1 MTSTPTR
8 SSGHSTAGTV
18 LRTEFKLFTREPA
31 ALFWIVVF
39 PPLLLGIL
47 GLIPDFR
54 EVGEDGVSVIS
65 LYVSIMPMVAMLFAA
80 VATMPTVVAAY
91 REQRVLRR
99 LSTTPARP
107 RDLLLAQYVLHG
119 AAALLG
125 SILAIVVAIVA
136 FDVTLP
142 QNMVGF
148 IGVMLI
154 VLAASL
160 AIGGLV
166 TGLAPTAK
174 IATTLGTVLLFPL
187 MFTAGLWL
195 PVSAMPDLL
204 GDIVTWT
211 PFGAAALALDA
222 TVQGDWPS
230 LVHVLVVAGW
240 AVVTG
245 ALAAR
250 YFRWE

>member
-1 MTSTPTR
+1 MAST
-8 SSGHSTAGTV
+8 TALAATGTV
-18 LRTEFKLFTREPA
+18 LRTEFRLFTREPS

-54 EVGEDGVSVIS
+54 EKGDDGTSVIS
-65 LYVSIMPMVAMLFAA
+65 LYVAIMPMVAMLFAA
-80 VATMPTVVAAY
+80 IATMPTVVAAY

-107 RDLLLAQYVLHG
+107 GDLLLAQYVLHG

-125 SILAIVVAIVA
+125 SVLAIAVA
-136 FDVTLP
+136 
-142 QNMVGF
+142 
-148 IGVMLI
+148 
-154 VLAASL
+154 VLAYDVALPENLLGFVLVLALVLVASL

-166 TGLAPTAK
+166 TALAPTAK
-174 IATTLGTVLLFPL
+174 IATTLGTLLLFPL

-195 PVSAMPDLL
+195 PVPAMPDLL
-204 GDIVTWT
+204 GDVVALT
-211 PFGAAALALDA
+211 PFGAAALAMDA
-222 TVQGDWPS
+222 TMQGDWPS
-230 LVHVLVVAGW
+230 LVHVVVVVVW
-240 AVVTG
+240 AVAAG
-245 ALAAR
+245 AVAAR

>member
-1 MTSTPTR
+1 MTSTTI
-8 SSGHSTAGTV
+8 TV
-18 LRTEFKLFTREPA
+18 LRTEFRLFTREPA
-31 ALFWIVVF
+31 ALFWIVLF

-54 EVGEDGVSVIS
+54 EVDEVTGGSVIS
-65 LYVSIMPMVAMLFAA
+65 LYVSIMPLVAMLFAA
-80 VATMPTVVAAY
+80 IATMPTVVAAY

-119 AAALLG
+119 VAALLG
-125 SILAIVVAIVA
+125 SVLAIVVAVVA
-136 FDVTLP
+136 FDVDLPENLAGFTL
-142 QNMVGF
+142 
-148 IGVMLI
+148 VMLL

-160 AIGGLV
+160 AIGGLIS
-166 TGLAPTAK
+166 GLAPTAK
-174 IATTLGTVLLFPL
+174 LATTLGTVLLFPL

-195 PVSAMPDLL
+195 PVSAMPGLL
-204 GDIVTWT
+204 ADIVAWT

-222 TVQGDWPS
+222 TAQGDWPS
-230 LVHVLVVAGW
+230 VTHVLVVAAW

-245 ALAAR
+245 AVAAR

>member
-1 MTSTPTR
+1 MAST
-8 SSGHSTAGTV
+8 TALAATGTV
-18 LRTEFKLFTREPA
+18 LRTEFRLFTREPS

-54 EVGEDGVSVIS
+54 EKGDDGTSVIS
-65 LYVSIMPMVAMLFAA
+65 LYVAIMPMVAMLFAA
-80 VATMPTVVAAY
+80 IATMPTVVAAY

-107 RDLLLAQYVLHG
+107 GDLLLAQYVLHG

-125 SILAIVVAIVA
+125 SV
-136 FDVTLP
+136 
-142 QNMVGF
+142 
-148 IGVMLI
+148 
-154 VLAASL
+154 L

-166 TGLAPTAK
+166 TALAPTAK
-174 IATTLGTVLLFPL
+174 IATTLGTLLLFPL

-195 PVSAMPDLL
+195 PVPAMPDLL
-204 GDIVTWT
+204 GDVVALT
-211 PFGAAALALDA
+211 PFGAAALAMDA
-222 TVQGDWPS
+222 TMQGDWPT
-230 LVHVLVVAGW
+230 LVHVVVMVVW
-240 AVVTG
+240 AVAAG
-245 ALAAR
+245 AVAAR